1 MVQLLDTEDSA
12 VAHKGSIYE
21 KKKKIIN
28 DHMKKLGFKLMG
40 QGVDAQV
47 FGKRQGPVIK
57 VIIPES
63 GNYESA
69 DNVFLSFH
77 NYCQKNINNPHLPK
91 FKNVQGKLELVGES
105 FRQIEMERLR
115 EIDPGSDLDNMIFSM
130 VRRIEENKPPDPQRK
145 GPQSKNYMSF
155 YKTLKEVMTLGKK
168 LKFQNDII
176 DFNHSNV
183 MQRNGVPV
191 IMDPWVK

>member
-1 MVQLLDTEDSA
+1 MKYLLDTHTLVWLVTNTERLSLK
-12 VAHKGSIYE
+12 V
-21 KKKKIIN
+21 KKIFEDPGSQI
-28 DHMKKLGFKLMG
+28 F
-40 QGVDAQV
+40 V
-47 FGKRQGPVIK
+47 
-57 VIIPES
+57 
-63 GNYESA
+63 SA
-69 DNVFLSFH
+69 ISFWEVS
-77 NYCQKNINNPHLPK
+77 LK
-91 FKNVQGKLELVGES
+91 FALGKLELVGES

-115 EIDPGSDLDNMIFSM
+115 EIDPGSDLDNMVFSM
-130 VRRIEENKPPDPQRK
+130 VRRIEENEPPDPQRK